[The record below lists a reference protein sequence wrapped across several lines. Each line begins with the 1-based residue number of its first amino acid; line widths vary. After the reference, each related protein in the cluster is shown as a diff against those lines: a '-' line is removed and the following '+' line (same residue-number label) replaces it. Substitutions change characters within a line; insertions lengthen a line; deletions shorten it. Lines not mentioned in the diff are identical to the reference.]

1 MVRIVNHILINVVV
15 VSFAFVLAVSFEAIL
30 QPLTY
35 VAVAAVRKF
44 LHMPTLKEAIR
55 SEQK

>member
-1 MVRIVNHILINVVV
+1 MPFGDFVNLTV
-15 VSFAFVLAVSFEAIL
+15 FAFVLAVSFEAIL

-44 LHMPTLKEAIR
+44 LHMPTLKEAIQ